1 MGKNNTRIQQKNQ
14 SENIMMS
21 ATDPKKEILQR
32 MDEGLRMKVSSR
44 LNCREAERAEIG
56 KKRQVFKYKRRNV
69 SVN

>member
-1 MGKNNTRIQQKNQ
+1 
-14 SENIMMS
+14 MMS